1 MEIKKLENENL
12 IKYFEFIKQL
22 GNLLLSYLNN
32 RLVFKQKLENLQVT
46 VHLSNTKTEAF
57 LLTKDIQYSLL
68 LVVNPKNNEQLI
80 KFIIAHE
87 LGHLLFAPINKL
99 RTSGYCSTDNSFD
112 VTSVRRTSNG
122 SEEYGNALE
131 EMLCDYI
138 ALTLLDKSYN
148 GKYNREELLRIAY
161 SEERSFHLKENFYL
175 TQSIINLFENCP
187 NKTAEKYKFDSY
199 TEHSDG
205 SVSPDNLLMYTAT
218 TNTLNLFVNQYDTIM
233 GKGSWKRFN
242 QTFESFVSNNLDTE
256 SRNIIEIEMKRFSMI
271 EKI

>member
-1 MEIKKLENENL
+1 MKIKKIENECL
-12 IKYFEFIKQL
+12 IKYFEYVKQL

-32 RLVFKQKLENLQVT
+32 QLVFKQKLENLRVT
-46 VHLSNTKTEAF
+46 LHLSNTKTEAF
-57 LLTKDIQYSLL
+57 LLTEDIQYSLL
-68 LVVNPKNNEQLI
+68 LIVNPKDDEQLI

-112 VTSVRRTSNG
+112 VTSIRRISNG

-138 ALTLLDKSYN
+138 ALTLLDRSYN
-148 GKYNREELLRIAY
+148 QEELLRIVY
-161 SEERSFHLKENFYL
+161 SEKRGLHLKENLCF
-175 TQSIINLFENCP
+175 TQSIINLFENCS
-187 NKTAEKYKFDSY
+187 NKIEEKYKFDSY
-199 TEHSDG
+199 TENSDG

-218 TNTLNLFVNQYDTIM
+218 TNTLNLFVNQYDTLM
-233 GKGSWKRFN
+233 GNGSWKRFN